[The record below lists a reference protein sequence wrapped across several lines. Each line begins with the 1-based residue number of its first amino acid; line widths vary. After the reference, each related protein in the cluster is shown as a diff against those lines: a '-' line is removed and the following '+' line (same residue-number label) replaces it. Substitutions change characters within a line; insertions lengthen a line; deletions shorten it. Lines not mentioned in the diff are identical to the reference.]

1 MQVGALL
8 QGRERGVATTYSGS
22 DDLLLLPVDIGN
34 LLNLVELKVE
44 QNQLT
49 SVPASIYGCGKL
61 KVLWLSDNNIVSM
74 EPLVALTQLEVLKLV
89 ANQIEEVPK
98 NIEYMTQL
106 RELHLAWNRLK
117 TLPREIGNVTTLEKL
132 FLSSNRIVRLQIE
145 VGLLTKLVACPRRS
159 ALRVRRSTV
168 PM

>member
-74 EPLVALTQLEVLKLV
+74 EPLVALTQLEVLKLRSPGTPYG
-89 ANQIEEVPK
+89 A
-98 NIEYMTQL
+98 L
-106 RELHLAWNRLK
+106 NRLGPERHMECRHMECRQATGARLCARPSPIP
-117 TLPREIGNVTTLEKL
+117 TLTLANINLKPPQPQ
-132 FLSSNRIVRLQIE
+132 SHPQPQSQAPQPTP
-145 VGLLTKLVACPRRS
+145 GPPTH
-159 ALRVRRSTV
+159 
-168 PM
+168 